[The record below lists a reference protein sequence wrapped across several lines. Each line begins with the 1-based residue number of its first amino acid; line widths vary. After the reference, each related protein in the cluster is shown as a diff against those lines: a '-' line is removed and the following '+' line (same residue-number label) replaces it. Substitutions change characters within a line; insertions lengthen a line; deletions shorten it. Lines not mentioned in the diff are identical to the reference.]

1 MKPPKKKRPD
11 YSDETRAKVVAMLN
25 AEGYPETKGALTKVA
40 DAFGIPARTIS
51 RWFNGEAN
59 PVLDRDVSEK
69 EFELA
74 SLLRK
79 ELEAIIPLLEKK
91 RGEASYSQLVTAT
104 GILTDKMLLL
114 DGKNT
119 ARESITIHIVED

>member
-1 MKPPKKKRPD
+1 MKTAKKKRPD

-25 AEGYPETKGALTKVA
+25 AEGYPEIKGALTKVA
-40 DAFGIPARTIS
+40 DAFGIPKMTIS
-51 RWFNGEAN
+51 RWFNGTNN
-59 PVLDRDVSEK
+59 PPHNSDVTEK
-69 EFELA
+69 EFQLA